1 MKFLKNSKHICC
13 NHPPTVLEK
22 SHGDAIWTWGFIPL
36 KILHHLSNFLLLK
49 SNFLLLKRRLK
60 HATFILPNASKIK
73 SINLWI
79 LSRCFLVQV
88 IVNWHNL
95 IPHLLIFFLYHSTYF
110 QHPQMVIFP
119 VRISQ
124 LLKIFSI
131 IIPLFRWSSSWLM
144 SPRYLF

>member
-49 SNFLLLKRRLK
+49 RRLN
-60 HATFILPNASKIK
+60 HATFILPNASKSIK
-73 SINLWI
+73 LWI
-79 LSRCFLVQV
+79 PSCCFLVQV
-88 IVNWHNL
+88 LVNWHNL
-95 IPHLLIFFLYHSTYF
+95 TPHLLIFFLYHSTYF

-131 IIPLFRWSSSWLM
+131 IIPLFQQSSS
-144 SPRYLF
+144 